1 MLKNEMLISPQKLFP
16 TESFVFIKNDILQYY
31 IEEYKKGGILEKPL
45 VFLFDKNYYI
55 LKGHHLTLAAIMA
68 QIKEICVEIVDNKQY
83 SFWNNDE
90 NIIDTLRSIGMSTLY
105 DFEAVG
111 GFTYPQYPDYYKK

>member
-55 LKGHHLTLAAIMA
+55 
-68 QIKEICVEIVDNKQY
+68 
-83 SFWNNDE
+83 
-90 NIIDTLRSIGMSTLY
+90 
-105 DFEAVG
+105 
-111 GFTYPQYPDYYKK
+111 

>member
-1 MLKNEMLISPQKLFP
+1 
-16 TESFVFIKNDILQYY
+16 
-31 IEEYKKGGILEKPL
+31 
-45 VFLFDKNYYI
+45 
-55 LKGHHLTLAAIMA
+55 MA